1 MGFMLG
7 HLWVMWLSP
16 GCFQGVR
23 GPAWDSWG
31 FFRGEGAQPG
41 VFWVTREPSPV
52 CGEDAGAVPGLWR
65 ARGPRAG
72 ALRGHGALGAPTPP
86 GRRGRAPLSAG
97 TMVRPVPPFPW

>member
-23 GPAWDSWG
+23 DSWG

-52 CGEDAGAVPGLWR
+52 CG
-65 ARGPRAG
+65 GPA
-72 ALRGHGALGAPTPP
+72 APEP
-86 GRRGRAPLSAG
+86 GR
-97 TMVRPVPPFPW
+97 